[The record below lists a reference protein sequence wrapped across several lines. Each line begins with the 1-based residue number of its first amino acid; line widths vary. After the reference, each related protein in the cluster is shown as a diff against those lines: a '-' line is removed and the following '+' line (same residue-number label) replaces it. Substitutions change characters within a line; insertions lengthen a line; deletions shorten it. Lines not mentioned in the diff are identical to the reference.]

1 MNNDKVVYITGGA
14 QGIGRGMALG
24 LLSRGYRVV
33 IADLDR
39 EAGEACLAEL
49 GDCVEGAS
57 APGDPKALSFQQ
69 VDVTDE
75 DQVQASLEET
85 LTRHGR
91 LDGVINNA
99 ALADPFLGPIE
110 SLTLATWRK
119 VIDTNLTGAFL
130 TAKHAAQALRESRG
144 AIVNIASTRAL
155 QSEPDTEAYAA
166 SKGGIVALTHAL
178 AMSLGPSVR
187 VNAIS
192 PGWIEVGEWQK
203 PSRRQA
209 ADLSADDHAQHPAG
223 RVGEP
228 HDIASMAAFLLSDE
242 AGFITGQ
249 NFVVDG
255 GMTRKM
261 IYAD

>member
-1 MNNDKVVYITGGA
+1 MNNARVIYITGGA
-14 QGIGRGMALG
+14 QGVGRGMALG
-24 LLSRGYRVV
+24 LMSRGYRVV
-33 IADLDR
+33 IADHDR
-39 EAGEACLAEL
+39 EAGEACLEEL
-49 GDCVEGAS
+49 CKEVPRQAVPGAS
-57 APGDPKALSFQQ
+57 EALSFQQ

-75 DQVQASLEET
+75 DQVKASLEAT
-85 LTRHGR
+85 LAQYGR

-110 SLTLATWRK
+110 SLTLETWHK
-119 VIDTNLTGAFL
+119 VLDTNLTGAFL
-130 TAKHAAQALRESRG
+130 TTKHAARALRERRG
-144 AIVNIASTRAL
+144 SIINIASSRAL

-178 AMSLGPSVR
+178 AMSLGPAIR

-192 PGWIEVGEWQK
+192 PGWIEVSEWQK

-209 ADLSADDHAQHPAG
+209 AELSAGDHAQHPAG

-228 HDIASMAAFLLSDE
+228 QDIASMAAFLLSDE